1 MGCSVL
7 NCKETNN
14 IEAHH
19 VRALRRNVNKNGVTS
34 AVDIKGN
41 RVKGLP
47 AVLTAINRKQI
58 PICTKHHLE
67 FERGEYIQLDYTK
80 LSAVLN
86 RNSTKLPV
94 PKDSDFIPILKG
106 NVFSFEEKQKSNEV

>member
-7 NCKETNN
+7 NCKETND
-14 IEAHH
+14 IEVHH
-19 VRALRRNVNKNGVTS
+19 VRALERNVNKDGIRSV
-34 AVDIKGN
+34 VDIKGT

-47 AVLTAINRKQI
+47 AVLTAINRKQM
-58 PICTKHHLE
+58 PLCTKHHLE
-67 FERGEYIQLDYTK
+67 FERGEYSQLDYVK

-86 RNSTKLPV
+86 RNSTKFPLPV

-106 NVFSFEEKQKSNEV
+106 DVFSFEEK